1 MNRFRHFIRLLAI
14 ASAFFLVSCID
25 GYEEIWLNADGSG
38 RAEVTYSIPSA
49 AARFQGGES
58 GVREMV
64 EKFLKDAPGIKTS
77 SHEVTSID
85 GRLNLHVKVTFDSAL
100 DLQEI
105 SQSDSIRK
113 LPDSATGLTGV
124 IQVNVSG
131 RSVVVERRL
140 DVGKALPGSSLIPI
154 SNWDGHGLTYIVHL
168 PLAATESNAGKVTDS
183 GKKLEWNF
191 PLAEAIKGPMTTRF
205 VAPVPIPSWLI
216 ASVSSMVLGISFMV
230 FRAIRRKNPV
240 V

>member
-14 ASAFFLVSCID
+14 ASACLLVSCID
-25 GYEEIWLNADGSG
+25 GHEEIWLNADGSG
-38 RAEVTYSIPSA
+38 HADVTYRIPSA

-58 GVREMV
+58 GLREMV
-64 EKFLKDAPGIKTS
+64 GEFLKEAPGIKTS
-77 SHEVTSID
+77 GYEVTSQD
-85 GRLNLHVKVTFDSAL
+85 DRLNIHVQVAFDSAL

-105 SQSDSIRK
+105 SKSDSIRN
-113 LPDSATGLTGV
+113 LPESATGLTGE

-131 RSVVVERRL
+131 RSVVVERRIDL
-140 DVGKALPGSSLIPI
+140 GKALPGSSLVPL

-168 PLAATESNAGKVTDS
+168 PLAATESNASKVTDS
-183 GKKLEWNF
+183 GKTLEWNF

-216 ASVSSMVLGISFMV
+216 ASASSVALGMSFMA
-230 FRAIRRKNPV
+230 FRVIRKKKTA
-240 V
+240 